1 MISPSLD
8 QAQSAMQR
16 HWGHASFRP
25 GQDAAI
31 EAALDGQDVLAIMPT
46 GGGKS
51 ICYQVPALL
60 LDGLTI
66 VVSPLIAL
74 MHDQV
79 AGLRARGIE
88 AAFIDSTLRHHEVDQ
103 RWTNA
108 EHGQYDLL
116 YVAPERLESE
126 LFLARAGRLDVALLA
141 VDEAHCVSQWGHHFR
156 PSYLRIPEARAELGG
171 PPTIA
176 VTATATPAVRRDIE
190 THLALDDL
198 VRVIRGFDRPNLV
211 WSVFET
217 DNKRSKVRD
226 VLRTVDGSG
235 ILYAATRRDVE
246 TWTQQLN
253 AAGEA
258 AVGYHAGMSAEAR
271 GDAQAA
277 WVDGAARLI
286 VATNAFGMGIDK
298 PDVRFVIHLAPP
310 SSLEAY
316 YQEAGRAGRDGHRAY
331 AVLLYH
337 ASDASTQEALIETSH
352 PSAAETQSVYDAV
365 CNIGQVPLGVQPE
378 VPVLVNMDAVV
389 RVTGLTR
396 GKIRTALELLERHEA
411 WQVMPRHKHYGFI
424 RFEQSA
430 GATRRYAEN
439 QSNRALG
446 RFIRTLLRTVHADA
460 FNGWWRM
467 DVRQLTRR
475 TGVGRERLLRGLA
488 FLGEQDLIQWRPP
501 GTARQVLLTV
511 PRSRAF
517 PVDDQAVQQ
526 ARQRAERRLDHMLR
540 YAQSVTCRRHFLLAY
555 FGEVFAPPCGACDV
569 CLGRHRPPSITPSDE
584 SVLRRILQHVAENKD
599 GRAWM
604 DSGPAAPP
612 PHRRRAL
619 VDWLVQEGYLRL
631 LDPLEETF
639 EVTEQGQHL
648 MAQWTPTGPS
658 D

>member
-1 MISPSLD
+1 
-8 QAQSAMQR
+8 MQR
-16 HWGHASFRP
+16 HWGHTSFRP
-25 GQDAAI
+25 GQEEAI
-31 EAALDGQDVLAIMPT
+31 EAVLDGRDVLAIMPT

-60 LDGLTI
+60 LDGLTL

-79 AGLRARGIE
+79 AGLRARGVE

-126 LFLARAGRLDVALLA
+126 LFLARADRLNVALLA

-156 PSYLRIPEARAELGG
+156 PSYLRIPAARAELGD

-176 VTATATPAVRRDIE
+176 VTATAPPAVRRDVE
-190 THLALDDL
+190 THLELNDPAC
-198 VRVIRGFDRPNLV
+198 VIRGFDRPNLV

-217 DNKRSKVRD
+217 ENKRSKVRD
-226 VLRTVDGSG
+226 ILNAVEGSG

-246 TWTQQLN
+246 TWVDMLR
-253 AAGEA
+253 ARGESVA
-258 AVGYHAGMSAEAR
+258 GYHAGMSSEKR
-271 GDAQAA
+271 NDAQSD
-277 WVDGAARLI
+277 WVDGTVRLI

-298 PDVRFVIHLAPP
+298 PDVRSVIHLAPP

-316 YQEAGRAGRDGHRAY
+316 YQEAGRAGRDGQRAY

-337 ASDASTQEALIETSH
+337 SSDASTQEALIETSH

-365 CNIGQVPLGVQPE
+365 CNTGQVPLGVQPE
-378 VPVLVNMDAVV
+378 TPVLVNMDAVM
-389 RVTGLTR
+389 RVTGLAR
-396 GKIRTALELLERHEA
+396 GTIRTALELLERHEA

-446 RFIRTLLRTVHADA
+446 RFIRELLRTVHADA

-467 DVRQLTRR
+467 DVRQFARR
-475 TGVGRERLLRGLA
+475 TGVGRDRLLRGLS
-488 FLGEQDLIQWRPP
+488 FLCEQGLIEWRPP
-501 GTARQVLLTV
+501 GTARRVLLMA
-511 PRSRAF
+511 PRSRSF
-517 PVDDQAVQQ
+517 PVDDGAVQK
-526 ARQRAERRLDHMLR
+526 ARKRAEQRLGHMLR

-555 FGEVFAPPCGACDV
+555 FGETYAPPCGSCDV
-569 CLGRHRPPSITPSDE
+569 CLGRHRPPTITPDDE
-584 SVLRRILQHVAENKD
+584 TALRRIMQHVAD
-599 GRAWM
+599 DPCGRPWA
-604 DSGPAAPP
+604 DDDDAREQPY
-612 PHRRRAL
+612 RRRVL
-619 VDWLVQEGYLRL
+619 VDWLAQGGYLRL
-631 LDPLEETF
+631 VDPLEATF
-639 EVTEQGQHL
+639 DLTERGQRL
-648 MAQWTPTGPS
+648 MARWTPTEAS